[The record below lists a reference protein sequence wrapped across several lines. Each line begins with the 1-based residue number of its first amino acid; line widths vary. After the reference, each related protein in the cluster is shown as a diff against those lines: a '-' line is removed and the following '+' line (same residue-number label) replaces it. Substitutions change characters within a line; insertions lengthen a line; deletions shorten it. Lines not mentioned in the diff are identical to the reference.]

1 MKRFERYRI
10 ASGLDRQ
17 SEEFQVNAF
26 MYAAGDDAED
36 ILSVLPLSD
45 TDKKSY
51 ESVID
56 AFEKHCVSKRNVIYE
71 RACFNRRSQ
80 QPGESVESFITAVHT
95 LAEHCQFRALR
106 EELIRDRIVVGILD
120 AKLSESL
127 QLDAE
132 LTLAKAMTKV
142 RQSAAVKKQQPV
154 LRGAESSAGHEDFK
168 AQFPTVFSGLGKLK
182 EPYTIALE
190 PDAVPY
196 ALVRSLPQLQPGQ
209 DVWLTRERK
218 QGTIIQKAV
227 TPRSYLIHTDEGQL
241 RRNRTHL
248 RPVQN
253 TQPQT
258 TPDTDETPDN
268 GQNLG
273 NTDTPTDT
281 TRESKSHTHTEAN
294 NTYVTSSGRV
304 SRPPGRL
311 DL

>member
-1 MKRFERYRI
+1 MQDRQQQQLAPQLIPPNKFDFSNTNDWPRWMKRFERYRI
-10 ASGLDRQ
+10 ASGLDKQ

-45 TDKKSY
+45 TDKKSC

-71 RACFNRRSQ
+71 RACFNRQSQ

-142 RQSAAVKKQQPV
+142 VSHAR
-154 LRGAESSAGHEDFK
+154 RGVWISKDCW
-168 AQFPTVFSGLGKLK
+168 TV
-182 EPYTIALE
+182 
-190 PDAVPY
+190 V
-196 ALVRSLPQLQPGQ
+196 
-209 DVWLTRERK
+209 
-218 QGTIIQKAV
+218 
-227 TPRSYLIHTDEGQL
+227 
-241 RRNRTHL
+241 
-248 RPVQN
+248 
-253 TQPQT
+253 
-258 TPDTDETPDN
+258 
-268 GQNLG
+268 
-273 NTDTPTDT
+273 
-281 TRESKSHTHTEAN
+281 
-294 NTYVTSSGRV
+294 
-304 SRPPGRL
+304 
-311 DL
+311 